1 MSLQKIIKE
10 NNSTIA
16 LWKNEE
22 SLAELQKIVPNISVS
37 HISNKK
43 RKKESL
49 SVRILLHKL
58 LPKSTLSYNNYNAP
72 EIDDK
77 QFISISHSDDFL
89 AIMLSS
95 QRIGIDIEKISGKA
109 LQVSSKFILNNKH
122 DELSKEKATLI
133 WCCKEAIFK
142 WYQKGNIDFKND
154 ISLEKFHIKEKGEI
168 KATLYNQ
175 KYTLNYT
182 KFDNHFLVYVCK

>member
-10 NNSTIA
+10 NNRIIA

-22 SLAELQKIVPNISVS
+22 SLAELLKLMPHVSVS
-37 HISNKK
+37 HIKSEK
-43 RKKESL
+43 RKKEYL

-58 LPKSTLSYNNYNAP
+58 LPKSTLSYNKYNAP
-72 EIDDK
+72 ELDEK
-77 QFISISHSDDFL
+77 QFISISHSDDLL
-89 AIMLSS
+89 AIMLSNK
-95 QRIGIDIEKISGKA
+95 RIGIDIEKISSKA

-142 WYQKGNIDFKND
+142 WYQKGDIDFKND
-154 ISLEKFHIKEKGEI
+154 ICLERFHIKEKGKI
-168 KATLYNQ
+168 KVLTS
-175 KYTLNYT
+175 
-182 KFDNHFLVYVCK
+182 FHFQNSFLCF

>member
-10 NNSTIA
+10 NNRIIA

-22 SLAELQKIVPNISVS
+22 SLAELLKLMPHVSVS
-37 HISNKK
+37 HIKSEK
-43 RKKESL
+43 RKKEYL

-58 LPKSTLSYNNYNAP
+58 LPKSTLSYNKYNAP
-72 EIDDK
+72 ELDEK
-77 QFISISHSDDFL
+77 QFISISHSDDLL
-89 AIMLSS
+89 AIMLSNK
-95 QRIGIDIEKISGKA
+95 RIGIDIKKISSKA

-142 WYQKGNIDFKND
+142 WYQKGDIDFKND
-154 ISLEKFHIKEKGEI
+154 ICLERFHIKEKGKI

-182 KFDNHFLVYVCK
+182 KLDNHFLVYVCK

>member
-10 NNSTIA
+10 NNSIIA

-22 SLAELQKIVPNISVS
+22 SLAELLRLMPHISVS
-37 HISNKK
+37 HIKNEK
-43 RKKESL
+43 RKKEYL
-49 SVRILLHKL
+49 SIRILLHKIS
-58 LPKSTLSYNNYNAP
+58 PKSTLSYNNYNAP
-72 EIDDK
+72 ELDEK
-77 QFISISHSDDFL
+77 QFISISHSDDLL

-95 QRIGIDIEKISGKA
+95 KRIGIDIEKISSKA

-142 WYQKGNIDFKND
+142 WYQKGGIDFKND
-154 ISLEKFHIKEKGEI
+154 ISLEKFHIKEKGKI

-182 KFDNHFLVYVCK
+182 KLDNHFLVYVCK